1 MVRPVAFPCCVYA
14 VVTPQEK
21 EGVETK
27 PWSEASG
34 AMLGGW
40 NGRRRTSDGFCS
52 WLCFQAGCP
61 ILQQLGTREGSGV
74 QSGQNQ
80 SLGARSS
87 LNLRARP
94 DSLCVCVCGGD
105 GLRPA
110 SPAFMARTLSADL
123 EVAERTHTRREGS
136 GSGPPA
142 SCRSRNGSSL
152 LQLSNHE
159 LPHIYLPMDIFPLV
173 PIVVPSL

>member
-94 DSLCVCVCGGD
+94 DSLCVCVWGGGWSAASVTCIHGEDSVCGPG
-105 GLRPA
+105 G
-110 SPAFMARTLSADL
+110 
-123 EVAERTHTRREGS
+123 RRENSHQEGGVRFWS
-136 GSGPPA
+136 T
-142 SCRSRNGSSL
+142 CF
-152 LQLSNHE
+152 
-159 LPHIYLPMDIFPLV
+159 LPQ
-173 PIVVPSL
+173 